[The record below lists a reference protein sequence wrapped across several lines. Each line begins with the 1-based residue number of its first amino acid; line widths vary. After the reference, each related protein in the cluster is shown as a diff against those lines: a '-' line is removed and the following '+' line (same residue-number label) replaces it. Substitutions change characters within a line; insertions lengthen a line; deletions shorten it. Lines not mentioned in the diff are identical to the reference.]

1 MEATIYIIPRS
12 YSFLRD
18 LIRIDLFRQ
27 FPALKKAVRTAT
39 RAVEEDEKQNY
50 RKALRFYKQAIKDFD
65 RAMER
70 EPLEEPSK
78 QVLRNKCAKYSERI
92 AFINE
97 YLYGNSDKEGLIDD
111 ERPKRKFWLCCC

>member
-1 MEATIYIIPRS
+1 MVVMEATIY
-12 YSFLRD
+12 

-27 FPALKKAVRTAT
+27 FPALKKAIRTAT
-39 RAVEEDEKQNY
+39 RAVEADEKQNY